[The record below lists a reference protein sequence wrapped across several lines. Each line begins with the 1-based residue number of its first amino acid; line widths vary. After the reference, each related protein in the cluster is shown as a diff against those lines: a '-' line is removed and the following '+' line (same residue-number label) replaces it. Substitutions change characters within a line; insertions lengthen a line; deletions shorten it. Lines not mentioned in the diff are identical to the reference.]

1 MESQYTMMEI
11 EEDMAHRIAYQKIL
25 TNGAT
30 FGHTNSVDR
39 RLRIL
44 PKEWLVVGDEW
55 CRDHKLD
62 PIHGVMALLH
72 FQSIYGVGFSTVE
85 LRVILDDAYEMSKG
99 VKWYQV
105 K

>member
-11 EEDMAHRIAYQKIL
+11 EDDMAHRIAYQKIL
-25 TNGAT
+25 MKGAT
-30 FGHTNSVDR
+30 FGRTPSVNR
-39 RLRIL
+39 RLGLL

-62 PIHGVMALLH
+62 PMHGVMALLYL
-72 FQSIYGVGFSTVE
+72 QSRYRTGFSTVE

-99 VKWYQV
+99 VKWYQ
-105 K
+105 